1 MGAQLRVY
9 KRRIKSVT
17 ATKKI
22 TKAMEMIAASRV
34 VKAQRKVAAS
44 TPYATELTRAVTA
57 VGTGSNTKHPL
68 TTEPETSTRAAV
80 LLLTSDRGLAGAF
93 NSNAIK
99 AAEQLTARLEAAGK
113 EVDVYVVGRRGVAH
127 YNFRERKIAKQ
138 WTGFT
143 DQPEYADAKAV
154 AGPLIEAI
162 ETETAEG
169 GVDELHIVYT
179 EFRSLLS
186 QVPVAKRMAPLEVE
200 EVEEFDYE
208 REDRESGTAA
218 GDSGVPTSYEF
229 EPSAEGL
236 LDALLPKYVTTRIY
250 AAMLEAAA
258 SESASRRRAM
268 KSASDN
274 AEELAKNLSRQANQA
289 RQAEITQ
296 EISEIVGGV
305 VDGVVGG
312 VTGIKLAVHLC
323 RDASGRLRT
332 VLPLYDSHRTAKLV
346 ENPNHNQAGNDA
358 GSRFCRSTI
367 WSRMQSMPNCW
378 PGSKKI
384 FHRQRTTIMIW

>member
-9 KRRIKSVT
+9 KRRIRSVT

-68 TTEPETSTRAAV
+68 TTQAETVTRSAV

-99 AAEQLTARLEAAGK
+99 AAEQLTARLEAEGK
-113 EVDVYVVGRRGVAH
+113 EVDTYIVGRRGVAH
-127 YNFRERKIAKQ
+127 YNFRERKVTEL

-143 DQPEYADAKAV
+143 DEPTYADAKKV

-162 ETETAEG
+162 EKETADG

-179 EFRSLLS
+179 EFVSMMTQTAIDARLLPLSL
-186 QVPVAKRMAPLEVE
+186 E
-200 EVEEFDYE
+200 EVAEEPSTQGEIRPLYD
-208 REDRESGTAA
+208 
-218 GDSGVPTSYEF
+218 F
-229 EPSAEGL
+229 EPSAEDV
-236 LDALLPKYVTTRIY
+236 LDALLPRYVESRIY
-250 AAMLEAAA
+250 NALLQSAA
-258 SESASRRRAM
+258 SKHAATRRAM
-268 KSASDN
+268 KSATDN
-274 AEELAKNLSRQANQA
+274 AGELINTLSRLANAA

-296 EISEIVGGV
+296 EISEIVGGASA
-305 VDGVVGG
+305 
-312 VTGIKLAVHLC
+312 LA
-323 RDASGRLRT
+323 DAT
-332 VLPLYDSHRTAKLV
+332 
-346 ENPNHNQAGNDA
+346 A
-358 GSRFCRSTI
+358 GSDR
-367 WSRMQSMPNCW
+367 
-378 PGSKKI
+378 
-384 FHRQRTTIMIW
+384 